1 MYRLYLKQ
9 NGEQLLLPV
18 TPAEI
23 ETRTGNQNKTAYI
36 LDFGEMNLAKKPGLT
51 EIRFTALLPGRAYSF
66 VQTEGG
72 FREPEYFLN
81 RFKEYKASAKPVQM
95 ILFRRLADGKQ
106 KFCGNTE
113 VLLEEYTVT
122 EKGGEQGD
130 FWVEFFW
137 KEWRAAKSI
146 RYSIQGNSMMAQGQ
160 ARQAKQPA
168 AGYTVQRG
176 DSLWS
181 IAKKPA
187 WGWDEIQGDCAEERN
202 CEPESHLSGAGA
214 EAVKKKGG
222 NGDEHKTIIA
232 AWNEHL

>member
-36 LDFGEMNLAKKPGLT
+36 LDFGEMNLARKPGLT

-168 AGYTVQRG
+168 ASAHALVFAHFRFLLMT
-176 DSLWS
+176 
-181 IAKKPA
+181 ITMPA
-187 WGWDEIQGDCAEERN
+187 ATSAAGITPTTSADRSDAVCCGITSASTSSDLARMEM
-202 CEPESHLSGAGA
+202 LSSCSQA
-214 EAVKKKGG
+214 
-222 NGDEHKTIIA
+222 
-232 AWNEHL
+232 

>member
-160 ARQAKQPA
+160 AGRQSSLPPA
-168 AGYTVQRG
+168 IRCRG
-176 DSLWS
+176 ATAFGALRKSSLEMGRNTRRLRGRTELRTRIAS
-181 IAKKPA
+181 IR
-187 WGWDEIQGDCAEERN
+187 GRC
-202 CEPESHLSGAGA
+202 
-214 EAVKKKGG
+214 
-222 NGDEHKTIIA
+222 
-232 AWNEHL
+232 

>member
-23 ETRTGNQNKTAYI
+23 ETRMGNRNKTAYI

-113 VLLEEYTVT
+113 VL
-122 EKGGEQGD
+122 K
-130 FWVEFFW
+130 
-137 KEWRAAKSI
+137 RAANRGTSGWNFSG
-146 RYSIQGNSMMAQGQ
+146 RNGE
-160 ARQAKQPA
+160 RQKVFV
-168 AGYTVQRG
+168 TVFRG
-176 DSLWS
+176 T
-181 IAKKPA
+181 A
-187 WGWDEIQGDCAEERN
+187 
-202 CEPESHLSGAGA
+202 
-214 EAVKKKGG
+214 
-222 NGDEHKTIIA
+222 
-232 AWNEHL
+232 